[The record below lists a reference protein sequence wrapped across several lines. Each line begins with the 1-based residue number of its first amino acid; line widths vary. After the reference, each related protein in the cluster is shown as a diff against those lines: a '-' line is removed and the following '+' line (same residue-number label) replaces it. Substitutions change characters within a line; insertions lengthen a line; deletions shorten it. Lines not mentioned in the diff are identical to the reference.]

1 MYLLFTEDYTK
12 NIAIML
18 SNGCRLKL
26 LPCEEG
32 FYLESSF
39 ALGLEKINELQ
50 WPYNI
55 VESVTIPT
63 LDI

>member
-12 NIAIML
+12 NIVTML

-32 FYLESSF
+32 FYLENSF
-39 ALGLEKINELQ
+39 TLGTEKIIELQ
-50 WPYNI
+50 WPYSI